1 RVRYHYPIARIE
13 IEKEEI
19 PKILQSN
26 IREKMI
32 KKLKKIGFEYITL
45 DLEGYRS
52 GSMDELKECNID

>member
-1 RVRYHYPIARIE
+1 RIE

-32 KKLKKIGFEYITL
+32 KQLKKIGFEYITL

-52 GSMDELKECNID
+52 GSMDKR